1 MPLKKGIKI
10 LEKNIGT
17 KKRILITCLILF
29 IILIVYVV
37 AMYVAEKDFRE
48 WVGIHILGKSITDE
62 DINTINLNIDKS
74 NQIHVYY
81 KYIAILNDKNI
92 TLYNEYGEKIKDI
105 NVDIN
110 TALFNSDNK
119 YLAIAEKNGNEVC
132 LILDKTYLWSN
143 KIDGDILQVHVNQNG
158 YVAIVSKDSTHK
170 SIITMYDSSGKKLF
184 DSYFSSTRVIDISI
198 SKDNKYIAMG
208 ELDTTGAVIQSNI
221 RIISVE
227 NAKSDAEN
235 AIIYTYN
242 AESGKLITNVEYQKQ
257 NQITCMYDNSV
268 DIIKNEKNEELFKI
282 DNSKITFLSI
292 EFSNYIAYI
301 EEENTGLFKYE
312 SNINIRNTENN
323 KSTIYNL
330 KDIAKQ
336 VYANDDIIA
345 INVGIE
351 AYFLNQDG
359 WLIKKYTAAQEITN
373 IMFSKEVAA
382 IIYKD
387 KIMIVNL

>member
-1 MPLKKGIKI
+1 M
-10 LEKNIGT
+10 NIGA
-17 KKRILITCLILF
+17 KKKILITVLILF
-29 IILIVYVV
+29 VIFIIFIIG
-37 AMYVAEKDFRE
+37 MYIAEKDFRE
-48 WVGIHILGKSITDE
+48 WADTHILGKSITDE
-62 DINTINLNIDKS
+62 DINIINLNIDKS

-92 TLYNEYGEKIKDI
+92 TLYNEYGEEIKNI

-119 YLAIAEKNGNEVC
+119 YLALAEKNGNEVC

-143 KIDGDILQVHVNQNG
+143 KVDGDILQVHVNRNG

-170 SIITMYDSSGKKLF
+170 SIITMFDSSGKKLF

-208 ELDTTGAVIQSNI
+208 ELDTSGAVIQSNI
-221 RIISVE
+221 KIISVE
-227 NAKSDAEN
+227 NAKNDAEN
-235 AIIYTYN
+235 AIIYTHN

-257 NQITCMYDNSV
+257 NQIACMYDNSV

-282 DNSKITFLSI
+282 DNNKITFLSI
-292 EFSNYIAYI
+292 EFSNHIAYI
-301 EEENTGLFKYE
+301 EEENTGLFKYK
-312 SNINIRNTENN
+312 SNVNIINTENN
-323 KSTIYNL
+323 KSTVYNL
-330 KDIAKQ
+330 NDIAKQ
-336 VYANDDIIA
+336 VYVNDDILA

-359 WLIKKYTAAQEITN
+359 WVIKKYIATQEITN
-373 IMFSKEVAA
+373 IMLSKEVAT

-387 KIMIVNL
+387 KIMVVNL

>member
-1 MPLKKGIKI
+1 MPLRKGIKK
-10 LEKNIGT
+10 LEKNIG
-17 KKRILITCLILF
+17 KKKKILLSLIILFVILIIF
-29 IILIVYVV
+29 VV
-37 AMYVAEKDFRE
+37 GMYIAEKDFRE
-48 WVGIHILGKSITDE
+48 WVGVHLLKKSITDE
-62 DINTINLNIDKS
+62 DINIINLNIDKS
-74 NQIHVYY
+74 NQIHVYH

-92 TLYNEYGEKIKDI
+92 TLYNEYGEEIKNI

-110 TALFNSDNK
+110 TALFDSNNR
-119 YLAIAEKNGNEVC
+119 YLSIAEKNGNELC

-143 KIDGDILQVHVNQNG
+143 KIDGEILQVHVNQNG

-208 ELDTTGAVIQSNI
+208 ELDTSGAIIQSNI
-221 RIISVE
+221 KIISVE
-227 NAKSDAEN
+227 NAKNDAEN

-268 DIIKNEKNEELFKI
+268 DIIKNEKNEELLKI
-282 DNSKITFLSI
+282 DNSKITFLSV
-292 EFSNYIAYI
+292 EFSNHIAYI
-301 EEENTGLFKYE
+301 EEEKTGLFEYK

-330 KDIAKQ
+330 NDIAKQ
-336 VYANDDIIA
+336 VYANDDILA

-359 WLIKKYTAAQEITN
+359 WLIKKYTATQEITN
-373 IMFSKEVAA
+373 IMFSKEVAT

-387 KIMIVNL
+387 KIMIINL